1 MKSTTE
7 VLDHHRK
14 CFAARDLDGL
24 LADYSLDALIFGL
37 EGAFRGPDAIKPV
50 FEKLFAEF
58 SKPGL
63 SFARRQEFIEGEH
76 AHSVWSAQT
85 ADNSYELASD
95 TFLIQNGSIRLQ
107 AFTANVKPKH

>member
-24 LADYSLDALIFGL
+24 LADYSPDAVFFGP

-58 SKPGL
+58 SKPGV
-63 SFARRQEFIEGEH
+63 SFARKQEFIEGEY
-76 AHSVWSAQT
+76 AHTVWSAET

-95 TFLIQNGSIRLQ
+95 TFVIQDGRIRLQ
-107 AFTANVKPKH
+107 AFTAKVRAKH